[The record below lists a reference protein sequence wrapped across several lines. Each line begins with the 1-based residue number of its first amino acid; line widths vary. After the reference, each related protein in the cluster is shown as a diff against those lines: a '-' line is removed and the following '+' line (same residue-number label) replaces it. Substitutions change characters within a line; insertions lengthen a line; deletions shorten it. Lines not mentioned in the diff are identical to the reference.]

1 VTREVERAES
11 SPRREALHGRGN
23 RLHREGRGPAL
34 GCGCGKR
41 HGQRDL
47 FSGALLGLPARF
59 IFLWIAFTAANA
71 HEFGEL
77 DNERRQLDAF
87 FTRLVGTGA
96 DGRLQA
102 LLFERFSGPIRSLID
117 NKFVF
122 QPFWRALRDHDSS
135 GQWEESFAKAKQL
148 AMLSVLDKDT
158 VRLLCIVFD
167 RLYVLRCSLV
177 HGGSTWNSQLNRTQV
192 SDGVELLRTLLPT
205 MLELMV
211 EHPGL
216 ELGAIAFPVVKV

>member
-1 VTREVERAES
+1 MPSAKES
-11 SPRREALHGRGN
+11 SRADRVEALRARFREASEAFPEPYRV
-23 RLHREGRGPAL
+23 RLHRAL
-34 GCGCGKR
+34 SWLARAEK
-41 HGQRDL
+41 DEED
-47 FSGALLGLPARF
+47 ADARF
-59 IFLWIAFTAANA
+59 IFLWIAFNAAYA
-71 HEFGEL
+71 HEFGEV
-77 DNERRQLDAF
+77 DNERKQLDAF
-87 FTRLVGTGA
+87 FTRLVEA
-96 DGRLQA
+96 DAEGRLQA

-148 AMLSVLDKDT
+148 AMLSVLGKDT

-177 HGGSTWNSQLNRTQV
+177 HGGSTWNSQLNRAQV
-192 SDGVELLRTLLPT
+192 SDGVQLLRTLLPT

-216 ELGAIAFPVVKV
+216 ELGAIAFPVVKA

>member
-1 VTREVERAES
+1 MEQNESPRPRYPALKARHRELRARLPQSLALRTHRALSWLQRAEQ
-11 SPRREALHGRGN
+11 EDHD
-23 RLHREGRGPAL
+23 H
-34 GCGCGKR
+34 
-41 HGQRDL
+41 D
-47 FSGALLGLPARF
+47 ARF
-59 IFLWIAFTAANA
+59 IFLWIAFNAAYA
-71 HEFGEL
+71 HEFGEV
-77 DNERRQLDAF
+77 DNERKQLDAF
-87 FTRLVGTGA
+87 FTRLVEADA

-135 GQWEESFAKAKQL
+135 GQWEESFTKAKQL
-148 AMLSVLDKDT
+148 AMLSVMGKDT

-192 SDGVELLRTLLPT
+192 SDGVQLLCTLLPT

-216 ELGAIAFPVVKV
+216 ELGSIAFPVVKA

>member
-1 VTREVERAES
+1 MPSTNEPSRCARIDALRA
-11 SPRREALHGRGN
+11 RFWEASETFPEPYRV
-23 RLHREGRGPAL
+23 RLHRAL
-34 GCGCGKR
+34 SWLARAEK
-41 HGQRDL
+41 DEED
-47 FSGALLGLPARF
+47 ADARF
-59 IFLWIAFTAANA
+59 IFLWIAFNAAYA
-71 HEFGEL
+71 HEFGEE

-87 FTRLVGTGA
+87 FTRLVETDA
-96 DGRLQA
+96 EGRLQA
-102 LLFERFSGPIRSLID
+102 LLFERFSGPIRSLIA

-177 HGGSTWNSQLNRTQV
+177 HGGSTWNGQLNRSQV
-192 SDGVELLRTLLPT
+192 SDGVQLLRTLLPT
-205 MLELMV
+205 MLELMI

-216 ELGAIAFPVVKV
+216 ELGSIAFPVVKV